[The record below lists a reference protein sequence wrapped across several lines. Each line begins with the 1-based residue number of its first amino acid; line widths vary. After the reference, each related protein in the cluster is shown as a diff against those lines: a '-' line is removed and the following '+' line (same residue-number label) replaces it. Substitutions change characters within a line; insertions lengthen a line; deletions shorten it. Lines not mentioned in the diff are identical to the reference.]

1 MGRKL
6 LCALLTLLLTGC
18 ALVPEEDR
26 AFVLCVAVSAAAG
39 NVTFTVQIPD
49 YKGKDEYHVLT
60 GSGAS
65 FEAALADVSGK
76 APAPLHFG
84 QTRLAVFTRS
94 TAESEYFADL
104 ISRVARLPFMRMQAQ
119 VFVTEEAPQT
129 LLEALTPRTGTRLSK
144 YLDTLLGARREQGT
158 LMGTTL
164 SDVLRMG
171 GRQDA
176 VLGFAKSE
184 ASSAGKTEGKAA
196 SAEDSGASGNEASA
210 GADAQNGKEPV
221 FSGGVLMGADG
232 RMNGLLSAE
241 ETKTLSMLTGTE
253 QELRFQW
260 ADCAALLH
268 VRLCR
273 VTLAGNTVHTTLIV
287 RAETEEGTPTQAK
300 THLEEDVRKLMR
312 KLSAASCDV
321 LGLARQA
328 VLQGDDLAD
337 WPTRFGSLF
346 CTVAVEW
353 LQSA

>member
-6 LCALLTLLLTGC
+6 LCALLTLTLTGC
-18 ALVPEEDR
+18 SLVPTEDR
-26 AFVLCVAVSAAAG
+26 AFVLCVAVHASAGSVA
-39 NVTFTVQIPD
+39 VTVQIPD

-65 FEAALADVSGK
+65 FEAAVADVSGK

-94 TAESEYFADL
+94 TAESARLSDL
-104 ISRVARLPFMRMQAQ
+104 IIRVAKLPFMRMQAQ
-119 VFVTEEAPQT
+119 VFVTEETPQA

-158 LMGTTL
+158 LLGTTL
-164 SDVLRMG
+164 SDVLRMD
-171 GRQDA
+171 GRQAA
-176 VLGFAKSE
+176 VLGLAKLEKGAAAENSGGTENAEEPGAAE
-184 ASSAGKTEGKAA
+184 AQSSSNKG
-196 SAEDSGASGNEASA
+196 
-210 GADAQNGKEPV
+210 EPV
-221 FSGGVLMGADG
+221 FSGGVLLGADE
-232 RMNGLLSAE
+232 RMNGLLSAK

-260 ADCAALLH
+260 EDCAALLH

-273 VTLAGNTVHTTLIV
+273 VTLAGSVVHVSLTI
-287 RAETEEGTPTQAK
+287 RGEAEEGTPARVQTRL
-300 THLEEDVRKLMR
+300 TEDIEELLQR
-312 KLSAASCDV
+312 LSAAQCDA

-328 VLQGDDLAD
+328 VLQGDDLTA
-337 WPTRFGSLF
+337 WPERFRNLTF
-346 CTVAVEW
+346 AVALEW